1 MVFKKQKYSK
11 KCFYLKC
18 TYCLSKYLKQ
28 INWLRILIQL
38 KFFFYKLPFE
48 EFSGVTVKDKKI
60 AQKWKTMELIQ
71 ISLHFVHKIT
81 IITNFLAFFSFFCF
95 FLKFL
100 PPGSESFGN
109 MRIRLPLM
117 CRHAGRR
124 CRMWWRLYAAC
135 RRIWSTS
142 SHSSPRFLFCSS
154 SVILHLSFFL
164 YHGYR

>member
-81 IITNFLAFFSFFCF
+81 IITNFLAFFRFFLFFPQIFPSWIRILWEYADPDPRPWFKDCLLCAGMPDGDVVCDGDSTRPAGGSGQHQATHRQGSFFV
-95 FLKFL
+95 
-100 PPGSESFGN
+100 
-109 MRIRLPLM
+109 LPL
-117 CRHAGRR
+117 
-124 CRMWWRLYAAC
+124 
-135 RRIWSTS
+135 S
-142 SHSSPRFLFCSS
+142 FC
-154 SVILHLSFFL
+154 I
-164 YHGYR
+164 